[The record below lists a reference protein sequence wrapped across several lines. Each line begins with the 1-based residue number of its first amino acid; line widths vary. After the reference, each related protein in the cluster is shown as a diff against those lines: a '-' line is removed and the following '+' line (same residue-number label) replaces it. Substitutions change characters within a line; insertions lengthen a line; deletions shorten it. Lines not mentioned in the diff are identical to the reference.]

1 MMRMLVTGGSG
12 FIGTNLVDSLLDKGI
27 QFINLDIQR
36 PKRAIHEPYWREC
49 DILDLDRTQ
58 ANFGKFKP
66 THVVHLAARTDV
78 FSSNLDDYKVN
89 TDGTNNVLNC
99 IMAASTVERV
109 IITSSQFVFGP
120 PGDPKGDEDFKPVG
134 AYGISKMI
142 SEKATRAAGL
152 ECIWTITRPTNIWG
166 PWHPRY
172 PNEFWLVLKKGLYFH
187 PGGKSTIR
195 SYGYV
200 KNIIYQM
207 HRILEAP
214 PPQVDRKVYYLGEPS
229 IPLLDWVNG
238 FALAITGKPARVIP
252 RPLLRTVAAMGSLL
266 TTIGILFPI
275 TLSRYRS
282 MTEDYFSPMASTIE
296 TFGMPPYTLNDGIK
310 ETVDW
315 LKHYWNVSAS

>member
-1 MMRMLVTGGSG
+1 MRMLITGGSG
-12 FIGTNLVDSLLDKGI
+12 FIGTNLVDSLLEKGI
-27 QFINLDIQR
+27 PFINLDINP
-36 PKRAIHEPYWREC
+36 PKKAMHEPCWREC
-49 DILDLDRTQ
+49 DILDLDRTMSHFETFQ
-58 ANFGKFKP
+58 P

-78 FSSNLDDYKVN
+78 LSSNLDDYKVN
-89 TDGTNNVLNC
+89 TEGTNNILNC
-99 IMAASTVERV
+99 IMATLTVERV

-142 SEKATRAAGL
+142 SEKATKAAGL
-152 ECIWTITRPTNIWG
+152 DCIWTITRPTNIWG

-214 PPQVDRKVYYLGEPS
+214 PPQVNKKVYYLGEPS

-238 FALAITGKPARVIP
+238 FALAITGKRARVLP
-252 RPLLRTVAAMGSLL
+252 RPLLKSIANVGTLL
-266 TTIGILFPI
+266 GAIGIRFPI
-275 TLSRYRS
+275 TLSRYYS
-282 MTEDYFSPMASTIE
+282 MTEDYFSPMAATIE
-296 TFGMPPYTLNDGIK
+296 AFGMPPYTLQEGIR
-310 ETVDW
+310 ETVNW
-315 LKHYWNVSAS
+315 LDLYWNGNAS